1 MPPLARVA
9 NLTVM
14 ATQIQGKYLS
24 LTSFRRDGTE
34 VATPVW
40 FVPDNGRLLVVTDA
54 ASYKVKRIRRNPV
67 VAIAPC
73 SARGRLLADPVPAH
87 AELLP
92 DSELPRTEALL
103 EGKYRIDVAI
113 ITPLRAVQSAL
124 HIGRRRTKAVVLAIT
139 PE

>member
-1 MPPLARVA
+1 
-9 NLTVM
+9 M
-14 ATQIQGKYLS
+14 AAPIQGKYLS

-40 FVPDNGRLLVVTDA
+40 FVRDNGRLLVVTDA
-54 ASYKVKRIRRNPV
+54 ASYKAKRIRRNPEV
-67 VAIAPC
+67 TIAPC

-103 EGKYRIDVAI
+103 TGKYRIDTAI
-113 ITPLRAVQSAL
+113 FKPIRAVQSAL
-124 HIGRRRTKAVVLAIT
+124 HIGPKRTKPVVLAIT
-139 PE
+139 PD

>member
-1 MPPLARVA
+1 
-9 NLTVM
+9 M
-14 ATQIQGKYLS
+14 AAPIQGKYLS

-40 FVPDNGRLLVVTDA
+40 FVRDNGRLLVVTDA
-54 ASYKVKRIRRNPV
+54 ASYKVKRIRRNPEV
-67 VAIAPC
+67 TIAPC

-103 EGKYRIDVAI
+103 TGKYRIDTAI
-113 ITPLRAVQSAL
+113 FKPIRAVQSAL
-124 HIGRRRTKAVVLAIT
+124 HIGPKRTKPVVLAIT
-139 PE
+139 PD